1 MEEQITLKLYTNG
14 ESYIFKPTNYD
25 GYLLLN
31 YDVRIRNIF
40 YKFID
45 GEICAEFTKLKNDK
59 QKALSLYNMFYKY
72 IDNCQDI
79 EVYNLADHDDSEDE
93 DLNESSELLENNDLE
108 EIFGYEYDEDEDSHK
123 IKSLLE
129 FSID

>member
-1 MEEQITLKLYTNG
+1 MIEIKICNFIN
-14 ESYIFKPTNYD
+14 SFISTNYD

-31 YDVRIRNIF
+31 YDDRLRNIF

-45 GEICAEFTKLKNDK
+45 GEIDSEFTKLKNDK

-79 EVYNLADHDDSEDE
+79 EVYNLAEHDDSDDE
-93 DLNESSELLENNDLE
+93 NLNESSELLENNELE
-108 EIFGYEYDEDEDSHK
+108 EIFGYEYDEEEDSHK
-123 IKSLLE
+123 VKSLLK

>member
-1 MEEQITLKLYTNG
+1 MEKQITLTLYTNG
-14 ESYIFKPTNYD
+14 ESYIYKPNTYD
-25 GYLLLN
+25 GYLFLN
-31 YDVRIRNIF
+31 YDDQVRNIF

-93 DLNESSELLENNDLE
+93 DLKESSELLENNDLE